1 MATQVGNAL
10 KIESVKISARA
21 GLTSLPCYTI
31 SQVNGGNMSSI
42 NIRNVPDDL
51 HLEAKIAAMKG
62 GKAFRDWMMEAMKEK
77 LAREQDSK

>member
-1 MATQVGNAL
+1 
-10 KIESVKISARA
+10 
-21 GLTSLPCYTI
+21 
-31 SQVNGGNMSSI
+31 MSSI